1 MEEVRV
7 ALGVRMEMGGGRP
20 SSMPLLLL
28 LALLLRGL
36 LRQPPRG
43 LWPRAGRGALAR
55 AIVVGGEC
63 EFVEGAM
70 CVVTGGR

>member
-36 LRQPPRG
+36 LRQPPQG
-43 LWPRAGRGALAR
+43 LWPRAGRRTLAR
-55 AIVVGGEC
+55 AIVVGGDC
-63 EFVEGAM
+63 EFVEVAA
-70 CVVTGGR
+70 

>member
-7 ALGVRMEMGGGRP
+7 ALGVRMEMGGGRS

-28 LALLLRGL
+28 LVLLPRGL

-43 LWPRAGRGALAR
+43 LWYRAGRGALAR
-55 AIVVGGEC
+55 AIVVGGDC
-63 EFVEGAM
+63 ELEEVAA
-70 CVVTGGR
+70 